1 MLDGGATAETVVE
14 RRVADWPDIP
24 DAARVAELRA
34 ELGLPCDAESPALI
48 AGDGASLTAADLPM
62 WLRRAKLVSLSL
74 EANGGMC
81 RDLLRTRY
89 GNTDPLK
96 EVAP

>member
-1 MLDGGATAETVVE
+1 
-14 RRVADWPDIP
+14 
-24 DAARVAELRA
+24 
-34 ELGLPCDAESPALI
+34 
-48 AGDGASLTAADLPM
+48 M

-81 RDLLRTRY
+81 RDLLRVRY
-89 GNTDPLK
+89 GNTDQQ